1 VSFDEG
7 TLNLLKDDSPS
18 RV

>member
-1 VSFDEG
+1 VSFEG
-7 TLNLLKDDSPS
+7 TLNLLKDGSPS